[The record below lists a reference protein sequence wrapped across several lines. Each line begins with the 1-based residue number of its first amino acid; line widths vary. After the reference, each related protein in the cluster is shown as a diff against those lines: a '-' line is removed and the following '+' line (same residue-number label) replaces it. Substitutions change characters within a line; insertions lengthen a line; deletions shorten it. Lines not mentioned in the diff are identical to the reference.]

1 MKKIALFICL
11 SVWSFCICLTILS
24 LCSSPN
30 TNLGNGFVYNDE
42 CFHIIGKDFDIPPSI
57 QKYEYDDTFIV
68 LSQRPTCYFDD
79 MYDYPANFQKSD
91 YACGLDTTYYWIIN
105 KKENFVWG
113 PLLPNVYDSVRT
125 ILKIRLKMQCI
136 GLDTK
141 H

>member
-30 TNLGNGFVYNDE
+30 ISLGNGFVYNDE
-42 CFHIIGKDFDIPPSI
+42 CFHIIGKDFDIPPEI

-68 LSQRPTCYFDD
+68 LSQRPTYYYDD

-105 KKENFVWG
+105 KQDNLVWG
-113 PLLPNVYDSVRT
+113 PLLPNDYDSVRT
-125 ILKIRLKMQCI
+125 VLKISLKFP
-136 GLDTK
+136 
-141 H
+141 